1 MQLFAL
7 LGIIGL
13 NFRLLLLLNFSMLG
27 IVGVWNRSIVAIE
40 VCRAL
45 PLLHKVGWMS
55 FLPISSHVVAD
66 LAEVWLDDLNIFH
79 TGLVFVL
86 VVTKVVFQCLYQ
98 GLC

>member
-55 FLPISSHVVAD
+55 FLPISSHVVAG
-66 LAEVWLDDLNIFH
+66 LAEVWLDDLNI
-79 TGLVFVL
+79 L
-86 VVTKVVFQCLYQ
+86 
-98 GLC
+98 